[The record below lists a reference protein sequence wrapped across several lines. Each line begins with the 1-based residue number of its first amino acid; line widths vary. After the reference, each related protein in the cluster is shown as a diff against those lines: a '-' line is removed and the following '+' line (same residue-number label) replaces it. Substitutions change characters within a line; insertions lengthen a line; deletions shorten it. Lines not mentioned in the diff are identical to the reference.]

1 MIIGRIAFGLI
12 IFVGSMLW
20 MIGLI
25 SYGDGI
31 WNGKDIPDWLMAI
44 GGVFFPAYVTIT
56 LCLILMHFG
65 LL

>member
-20 MIGLI
+20 IISLI

-31 WNGKDIPDWLMAI
+31 WNGKDIPDWLMGI
-44 GGVFFPAYVTIT
+44 GGLFFPAYVTIT

>member
-20 MIGLI
+20 MISLI
-25 SYGDGI
+25 GYGEGM
-31 WNGKDIPDWLMAI
+31 WNGKDIPDWLMGI
-44 GGVFFPAYVTIT
+44 GGVFFPTYVAIT